1 MGGNVENNPNNKGLT
16 PETARVLNDTYGI
29 TKRTELKHQIKAK
42 LAEMLSNG
50 QITEEQAKAT
60 LVGDGY
66 GGVGTREAFA
76 NREKYLD
83 EWIERVKTECTPEE
97 IFTYEYNNY
106 ECAYTCD
113 YSDALKIVHRYF
125 PKYQPGK
132 RLLNKL
138 YKGCNLNY

>member
-1 MGGNVENNPNNKGLT
+1 MSK
-16 PETARVLNDTYGI
+16 YQ
-29 TKRTELKHQIKAK
+29 ELKKEWNTKDFEGI
-42 LAEMLSNG
+42 EYVFG
-50 QITEEQAKAT
+50 QEQWHDYLQRHNLTEEQAKAT

-106 ECAYTCD
+106 ECAYTYD